1 VLAAGLVLA
10 ALILLADF
18 AATLRVEP
26 SIVLALG
33 GLQVLSHTVPRRL
46 LATGGSV
53 ESITLDEVLFVPL
66 LIALNPAEFL
76 GFAILS
82 TVAGLVV
89 VRRDPLKAVFNCG
102 QYLIACAAALLVH
115 HLLAGPPSDV
125 ITPRLLVA
133 AAVGSLVLCTLSRL
147 AVTSMI
153 AYVTGSRWLETVR
166 IPASHLGAWFGAIAL
181 GVSGASMSFTYT
193 WGFVPSLLLV
203 LFVQRAFSAQL
214 KEEAART
221 QAERLQQH
229 TAALRQ
235 TGSRSAI
242 EASLA
247 ASAAEL
253 VGGRSAR
260 ILEGDELP
268 SPGALAAP
276 MANGQ
281 QLVVSGRL
289 GPGTWSVQ
297 ERETLTSLAGVAAD
311 TLRSADLI
319 AHLRNITDGQS
330 EAVLAIDAAG
340 CITFANPAA
349 VQVLGRQTVEE
360 TVGRPV
366 ADLCRLEQDGVELDL
381 VALAALGASAEDADA
396 VLEAVKTATGVAGH
410 VDVSYSFSALTENDV
425 VSGAVLVMRD
435 VSERRAFQD
444 EMTYRAMHDELTGL
458 PNRRS
463 FLEHLDIA
471 LSSDNDNALIFV
483 DLDRF
488 KLVNDSFGHLVGD
501 QLLVQLSQRLLHRGD
516 PDGITARL
524 SGDEFVMLL
533 VGRND
538 DASLT
543 TLVEALMVDLRTPY
557 LIDGNAIFVTVSLG
571 VTSTSPGDTRDAVL
585 LAADAAA
592 YAAKSSGQDCVRFAT
607 PDLVAATRERLETE
621 ARLRKAIDAGALHL
635 NYQPIIDT
643 KTRRMVSVEALV
655 RWHRDGE
662 TIAPDQF
669 IPLAEESGL
678 IVYLGR
684 WVLEEACRTMH
695 RWNSGHPERTP
706 ITVSVNLSAL
716 QLAQPRLAEE
726 VAAVLERTG
735 LPPSQ
740 LTLEI
745 TETAVLNDIEANL
758 ATLVELRAL
767 GLHLSVDDF
776 GTGYSSLAYLRRLPV
791 DIVKLDASFIAGLG
805 NDPIDTQI
813 VAAVLR
819 LCKAL
824 GYNVVAEGV
833 ETEIQRQTLAHMGST
848 FMQGYLLARPLT
860 TTQYEAYWSQMYLKR
875 LKVLP
880 AR

>member
-1 VLAAGLVLA
+1 
-10 ALILLADF
+10 
-18 AATLRVEP
+18 
-26 SIVLALG
+26 
-33 GLQVLSHTVPRRL
+33 
-46 LATGGSV
+46 
-53 ESITLDEVLFVPL
+53 
-66 LIALNPAEFL
+66 
-76 GFAILS
+76 
-82 TVAGLVV
+82 
-89 VRRDPLKAVFNCG
+89 
-102 QYLIACAAALLVH
+102 
-115 HLLAGPPSDV
+115 
-125 ITPRLLVA
+125 VA
-133 AAVGSLVLCTLSRL
+133 AAVGSLLLCILSRL

-488 KLVNDSFGHLVGD
+488 KLVNDSFGHLVG
-501 QLLVQLSQRLLHRGD
+501 
-516 PDGITARL
+516 
-524 SGDEFVMLL
+524 
-533 VGRND
+533 
-538 DASLT
+538 
-543 TLVEALMVDLRTPY
+543 
-557 LIDGNAIFVTVSLG
+557 
-571 VTSTSPGDTRDAVL
+571 TS
-585 LAADAAA
+585 
-592 YAAKSSGQDCVRFAT
+592 C
-607 PDLVAATRERLETE
+607 
-621 ARLRKAIDAGALHL
+621 
-635 NYQPIIDT
+635 
-643 KTRRMVSVEALV
+643 
-655 RWHRDGE
+655 
-662 TIAPDQF
+662 
-669 IPLAEESGL
+669 
-678 IVYLGR
+678 
-684 WVLEEACRTMH
+684 
-695 RWNSGHPERTP
+695 
-706 ITVSVNLSAL
+706 
-716 QLAQPRLAEE
+716 
-726 VAAVLERTG
+726 
-735 LPPSQ
+735 
-740 LTLEI
+740 
-745 TETAVLNDIEANL
+745 
-758 ATLVELRAL
+758 
-767 GLHLSVDDF
+767 
-776 GTGYSSLAYLRRLPV
+776 
-791 DIVKLDASFIAGLG
+791 
-805 NDPIDTQI
+805 
-813 VAAVLR
+813 
-819 LCKAL
+819 
-824 GYNVVAEGV
+824 
-833 ETEIQRQTLAHMGST
+833 
-848 FMQGYLLARPLT
+848 
-860 TTQYEAYWSQMYLKR
+860 
-875 LKVLP
+875 
-880 AR
+880 

>member
-66 LIALNPAEFL
+66 LIALNPTEFL

-133 AAVGSLVLCTLSRL
+133 AAVGSLLLCILSRL

-543 TLVEALMVDLRTPY
+543 TLVEALMTSGRRTSSTATPSSSPSPSGSRPRRPATPATRCCSRQTPQRTPR
-557 LIDGNAIFVTVSLG
+557 
-571 VTSTSPGDTRDAVL
+571 SP
-585 LAADAAA
+585 
-592 YAAKSSGQDCVRFAT
+592 
-607 PDLVAATRERLETE
+607 PD
-621 ARLRKAIDAGALHL
+621 
-635 NYQPIIDT
+635 
-643 KTRRMVSVEALV
+643 
-655 RWHRDGE
+655 
-662 TIAPDQF
+662 
-669 IPLAEESGL
+669 
-678 IVYLGR
+678 
-684 WVLEEACRTMH
+684 RTA
-695 RWNSGHPERTP
+695 
-706 ITVSVNLSAL
+706 SAS
-716 QLAQPRLAEE
+716 PRLTS
-726 VAAVLERTG
+726 LQ
-735 LPPSQ
+735 PPASGW
-740 LTLEI
+740 
-745 TETAVLNDIEANL
+745 
-758 ATLVELRAL
+758 RP
-767 GLHLSVDDF
+767 
-776 GTGYSSLAYLRRLPV
+776 RR
-791 DIVKLDASFIAGLG
+791 G
-805 NDPIDTQI
+805 
-813 VAAVLR
+813 
-819 LCKAL
+819 C
-824 GYNVVAEGV
+824 
-833 ETEIQRQTLAHMGST
+833 
-848 FMQGYLLARPLT
+848 ARPST
-860 TTQYEAYWSQMYLKR
+860 PGPCT
-875 LKVLP
+875 
-880 AR
+880 